1 MLSKNFPTSSDGRG
15 LTISSVSP
23 GSLYVEIQLN
33 APCVYSSLNHWVLEK
48 KTPNGCSLNRSFRKM
63 NNGPVKM
70 AYFDHFVY
78 LKRGY
83 YQYTVSK
90 VIFRPVCFFALL
102 TLENGVFAPSN
113 EFTQTQLCVWY
124 IHFLI
129 TRFLFHDFPF
139 ISLETLFASLA
150 SNLEKSKDWRTKYI
164 RAY

>member
-1 MLSKNFPTSSDGRG
+1 MVEVWPFPRCHLARCTWR
-15 LTISSVSP
+15 
-23 GSLYVEIQLN
+23 
-33 APCVYSSLNHWVLEK
+33 YSWTLLVCIHHSTTGFWK
-48 KTPNGCSLNRSFRKM
+48 KKPNGCSLNRSFRKM
-63 NNGPVKM
+63 NNGPAKM

-139 ISLETLFASLA
+139 ISLETLFATLA
-150 SNLEKSKDWRTKYI
+150 SNLEKSKDWSTKYI